1 MGSSLADNREQRA
14 WLRLTDTERAN
25 LTATG
30 RVKVWH
36 RGEILAMQ
44 GSPSDA
50 MFVILKGWIKVSA
63 TNYRGDD
70 TPLAARG
77 PAEIVGEMA
86 PISGLPR
93 AATMHAITEVHT
105 LIVPRGKLLEVLRQH
120 PHIAE
125 ELLRTTAIRL
135 QQSDRLRLE
144 AGGTDFP
151 QRLAAV
157 LLELGLQYVRTWPQA
172 VGIDLPFN
180 QGELASFARV
190 SRSTLV
196 RGLDELKRLGAVRVV
211 GSHITIVQP
220 TILRELAA
228 GRPPPDHG
236 SR

>member
-1 MGSSLADNREQRA
+1 MGPSSADDGELRA
-14 WLRLTDTERAN
+14 WLRLTDVERAS
-25 LTATG
+25 LTAAG
-30 RVKVWH
+30 RIKVW
-36 RGEILAMQ
+36 RSGEILALQ
-44 GSPSDA
+44 GSPSTS
-50 MFVILKGWIKVSA
+50 MFVIVKGWIKVSA

-70 TPLAARG
+70 VPLAARG

-93 AATMHAITEVHT
+93 AATMQAISEVHT
-105 LIVPRGKLLEVLRQH
+105 LVVPRDKLLEVLRRH
-120 PHIAE
+120 SHIAE

-144 AGGTDFP
+144 TGGTDFP

-157 LLELGLQYVRTWPQA
+157 LLELGLQYVRSWPEDG
-172 VGIDLPFN
+172 GIDLPFN

-196 RGLDELKRLGAVRVV
+196 RGLEELKRLGAVRTARSHVTVV
-211 GSHITIVQP
+211 DP

-228 GRPPPDHG
+228 GRPPPDRG
-236 SR
+236 PQ